1 MNISTRIALSV
12 NTKIILEP
20 LRSKDMVKNIF
31 IINKIFYPKV
41 FGISSYVLFSVNSII
56 CLFVLSFLPFLK
68 IHSRFTIDLLR
79 QIVKLGER
87 SFQTK
92 RAKGKENQKS
102 MVQSWFYNQH
112 LIANI
117 WGEVSA
123 LDEIGAWLCLGIS
136 QVHWEFP
143 LWHSGLK
150 TQHCPCSGW
159 GSLRKYRFD
168 HRPIAVDWGFSVAAA
183 MALVTDVTWI
193 LSLAWNIH
201 MRQVQPKKKKKN
213 SSW

>member
-68 IHSRFTIDLLR
+68 IHSGFTIDLLR

-102 MVQSWFYNQH
+102 MVQS
-112 LIANI
+112 
-117 WGEVSA
+117 
-123 LDEIGAWLCLGIS
+123 
-136 QVHWEFP
+136 
-143 LWHSGLK
+143 
-150 TQHCPCSGW
+150 
-159 GSLRKYRFD
+159 
-168 HRPIAVDWGFSVAAA
+168 
-183 MALVTDVTWI
+183 
-193 LSLAWNIH
+193 
-201 MRQVQPKKKKKN
+201 
-213 SSW
+213 

>member
-1 MNISTRIALSV
+1 MTWHLRIICAWVSWKQMTVFLRHQKLEVMVFKERYMEKTLFDLREENGYYYFGISEFLVPSVQPSAPPKWLYKIVTMNISTRIALSV

-102 MVQSWFYNQH
+102 MVQS
-112 LIANI
+112 
-117 WGEVSA
+117 
-123 LDEIGAWLCLGIS
+123 
-136 QVHWEFP
+136 
-143 LWHSGLK
+143 
-150 TQHCPCSGW
+150 
-159 GSLRKYRFD
+159 
-168 HRPIAVDWGFSVAAA
+168 
-183 MALVTDVTWI
+183 
-193 LSLAWNIH
+193 
-201 MRQVQPKKKKKN
+201 
-213 SSW
+213 